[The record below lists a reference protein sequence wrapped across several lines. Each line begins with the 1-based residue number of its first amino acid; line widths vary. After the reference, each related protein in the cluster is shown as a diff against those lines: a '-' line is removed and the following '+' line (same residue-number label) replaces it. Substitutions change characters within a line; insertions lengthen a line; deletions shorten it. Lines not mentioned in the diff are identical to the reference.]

1 MCLSSLSRA
10 SVSGLNVI
18 SVHPFWDLRVSGR
31 KGTEELRWTVNT
43 EPSVGKSAI
52 TSEAPLSPHQPI
64 FKPLKGRL
72 HVYKHQFICPIQHS
86 TPEGGKLSCF
96 GQDPTVVCKVSLM
109 CHKDATFP
117 VGGCLWKFSDF
128 DHLFP
133 QYVLQE
139 SGRTYTTHLS
149 QSIWYLCFAI
159 TSHILHH
166 KVVLLSLVAV
176 VEGFCF
182 AFCFLFFVWSR
193 VFIYLF

>member
-10 SVSGLNVI
+10 SVLGLSVI
-18 SVHPFWDLRVSGR
+18 SIHHFWDLRVSGR
-31 KGTEELRWTVNT
+31 QGTAELRLKVNT
-43 EPSVGKSAI
+43 EPSVGKSDI

-64 FKPLKGRL
+64 FKPLKGIF

-109 CHKDATFP
+109 FCHKDATFP
-117 VGGCLWKFSDF
+117 IGGCLWKFSDF

-133 QYVLQE
+133 QYVLPG
-139 SGRTYTTHLS
+139 SGRRDTTHLS

-166 KVVLLSLVAV
+166 KFVLLSLVAIG
-176 VEGFCF
+176 EGFCF
-182 AFCFLFFVWSR
+182 VFLLSFLCV
-193 VFIYLF
+193 V